1 MDGAVTGRARDTAR
15 FGPRFALLAAR
26 ERRYYQRIG
35 YPDLLVVLRV
45 HPDVAVQRKAGIEPE
60 SMIRPRA
67 EEIWQIDWNRTPAVV
82 VDAGAPRDDVLSE
95 IKSVIWSR
103 L

>member
-1 MDGAVTGRARDTAR
+1 MPEKVLH
-15 FGPRFALLAAR
+15 FGQIGKFVGQAETVPHP
-26 ERRYYQRIG
+26 EVIRRQH
-35 YPDLLVVLRV
+35 VLRV